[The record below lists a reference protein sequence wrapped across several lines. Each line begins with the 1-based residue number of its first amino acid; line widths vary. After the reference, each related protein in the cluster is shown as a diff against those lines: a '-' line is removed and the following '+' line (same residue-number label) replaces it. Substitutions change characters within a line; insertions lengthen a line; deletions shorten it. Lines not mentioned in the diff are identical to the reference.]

1 MSEADS
7 AIAESDL
14 DVIIAQML
22 PDVKIQ
28 AFWIH
33 R

>member
-1 MSEADS
+1 MSGADS
-7 AIAESDL
+7 TIAESDS

-28 AFWIH
+28 EF
-33 R
+33 